1 MYPYQTTHVYLMAT
15 LTNKAVG
22 IGIGGIGIG
31 PIPVVSVS
39 VQRGIGVFVYRY
51 QLLTTV
57 VAELSKLAL
66 N

>member
-1 MYPYQTTHVYLMAT
+1 MDI
-15 LTNKAVG
+15 KAVG

-39 VQRGIGVFVYRY
+39 VSVQRGIGCFFYRY

-57 VAELSKLAL
+57 IAKFSKLAL